1 MLCLI
6 VSDRKQKQSSKHHL
20 PSNISSNDADN
31 IHSTACPMIAVK
43 LQDPEPS
50 TQQTTLYAH
59 EDVLA
64 RSSTLLQDLL
74 KAPPTSNELH
84 SINLP
89 EADAKSFNIYIN
101 WLYTGKIHAGH
112 RKDEAPTKASPEGY
126 TGLSRLVKCYQL
138 GSRLQDPH
146 FQDAILDAIVTIV
159 CVGKTRGKTM
169 LGLIMQRVK
178 HHYIQ
183 LPVGSKARR
192 LFVHL
197 FAHFGDW
204 RLLEK
209 NDPQAFLLETR
220 EVIMRGAAHDPT
232 EAAAKC
238 VFHEHES
245 GKCYRDA

>member
-1 MLCLI
+1 MVAI
-6 VSDRKQKQSSKHHL
+6 
-20 PSNISSNDADN
+20 
-31 IHSTACPMIAVK
+31 K
-43 LQDPEPS
+43 LQDSEPTS
-50 TQQTTLYAH
+50 HQTTLYAH
-59 EDVLA
+59 ADVLA
-64 RSSTLLQDLL
+64 KNSPLLQDLL
-74 KAPPTSNELH
+74 KAALPTTPDQQQQP
-84 SINLP
+84 SITLQEP
-89 EADAKSFNIYIN
+89 DAKSLNIYLN
-101 WLYTGKIHAGH
+101 WLYTGHIHAGH
-112 RKDEAPTKASPEGY
+112 RKDEAPTKTSPEGY

-138 GSRLQDPH
+138 GSRLQDAH
-146 FQDAILDAIVTIV
+146 FQDAILDAIVTLV
-159 CVGKTRGKTM
+159 CVGKKQGKTM

-209 NDPQAFLLETR
+209 SDPQAFLVETR
-220 EVIMRGAAHDPT
+220 EVIKRGAAHDPT

-238 VFHEHES
+238 VFHEHEG

>member
-1 MLCLI
+1 
-6 VSDRKQKQSSKHHL
+6 
-20 PSNISSNDADN
+20 
-31 IHSTACPMIAVK
+31 MIAIK
-43 LQDPEPS
+43 LQDTDP
-50 TQQTTLYAH
+50 TTHQTILYAH
-59 EDVLA
+59 ADVLA
-64 RSSTLLQDLL
+64 RSSTLLQALL
-74 KAPPTSNELH
+74 KNTPESNEQN
-84 SINLP
+84 SITLQ
-89 EADAKSFNIYIN
+89 EVDAKSLNIYIN

-138 GSRLQDPH
+138 GSRLQDAH
-146 FQDAILDAIVTIV
+146 FQDAILDAIVTLV
-159 CVGKTRGKTM
+159 CIGKKQGKTM

-209 NDPQAFLLETR
+209 TDPQAFLLETR
-220 EVIMRGAAHDPT
+220 EVIKRGVAHDPT

-238 VFHEHES
+238 VFHEHDES

>member
-1 MLCLI
+1 
-6 VSDRKQKQSSKHHL
+6 
-20 PSNISSNDADN
+20 
-31 IHSTACPMIAVK
+31 MIAIK
-43 LQDPEPS
+43 LLGPEP
-50 TQQTTLYAH
+50 TTHQTTLYAH
-59 EDVLA
+59 ADVIA
-64 RSSTLLQDLL
+64 KTSPVLQNLL
-74 KAPPTSNELH
+74 KEIPEHDHQQP
-84 SINLP
+84 SIALQ
-89 EADAKSFNIYIN
+89 ESDAKSLNIYLN
-101 WLYTGKIHAGH
+101 WLYTTAIHAGH
-112 RKDEAPTKASPEGY
+112 RADEATTKTSPEGY

-138 GSRLQDPH
+138 GSRLQDAH
-146 FQDAILDAIVTIV
+146 FQDAILDAIVTLV
-159 CVGKTRGKTM
+159 CVGKKQGKTM

-209 NDPQAFLLETR
+209 SDPQAFLLETR
-220 EVIMRGAAHDPT
+220 EVIKKGVAHDPT

-238 VFHEHES
+238 VFHEHEG

>member
-1 MLCLI
+1 
-6 VSDRKQKQSSKHHL
+6 
-20 PSNISSNDADN
+20 
-31 IHSTACPMIAVK
+31 MIAIK

-50 TQQTTLYAH
+50 THQTTLYAH
-59 EDVLA
+59 ADVLA
-64 RSSTLLQDLL
+64 KNSPLLQDLL
-74 KAPPTSNELH
+74 KASLPTSPDQQQHQPTITLQE
-84 SINLP
+84 P
-89 EADAKSFNIYIN
+89 DAKSLNIYLN
-101 WLYTGKIHAGH
+101 WLYTTHIHAGH
-112 RKDEAPTKASPEGY
+112 RKDEAPTKTSPEGY

-138 GSRLQDPH
+138 GARLQDAH
-146 FQDAILDAIVTIV
+146 FQDAILDAIVTLV
-159 CVGKTRGKTM
+159 SVGKKQGKTM

-209 NDPQAFLLETR
+209 SDPQAFLVETR
-220 EVIMRGAAHDPT
+220 EVIKRGVAHDPT

-238 VFHEHES
+238 VFHEHEG